1 MRHISA
7 AILQHC
13 ASLYSGTGRI
23 PKNKTPPSC
32 FSARTISHTK
42 SQWLVPVVP
51 GWPWPGKS
59 TEKLQFVSASGPLGY
74 APTGIGCTSF
84 LPTFPSKLGSDFK
97 AGRKKS
103 HHHKGAAIWTAPF
116 FFLCLNYF
124 SNSASHRG
132 SMLNTNQ
139 FNQRDN
145 YLSPGKSGCV
155 GFACLLSFFNT
166 SLLNPSDM
174 LQNNLWSKRNS
185 INSTKLV
192 KWKL

>member
-116 FFLCLNYF
+116 FFFVLIISQILQATEDQCSTQISLISGTIIWAQERVAVLGLLAYCHFLTRLCSTRLIC
-124 SNSASHRG
+124 SK
-132 SMLNTNQ
+132 T
-139 FNQRDN
+139 
-145 YLSPGKSGCV
+145 
-155 GFACLLSFFNT
+155 T
-166 SLLNPSDM
+166 SEAKGIPLIP
-174 LQNNLWSKRNS
+174 QN
-185 INSTKLV
+185 
-192 KWKL
+192 